1 MPAAAWIRAEQLEWY
16 MDTLGD
22 LGRIQEA
29 DDVSLELE
37 TLASRIGHSPALSSC
52 RRRSAWSQFWK
63 QPDLA
68 QLQDKFRGDFDAQ
81 TKLGLSQFFV
91 SAAHLSTAEFLAGKW
106 DEALHR
112 AESAWTFEAPRR
124 FKAMNLAV
132 RFRLM
137 ACMDNRQGALA
148 LLNDH
153 RELVARRGQTNIYG
167 SWMLLLAAIEGLFL
181 LGEREQAAVLYPDV
195 QELILTGEICIHSIS
210 RFPQTAA
217 GIAAIAARN
226 WDTAENHFRIAMQQ
240 AESYPNVVEQADIR
254 RFHAMMLLN
263 RAAPDDREKAQTLLR
278 EALETYTRIGMARH
292 IKMIQTLFARCR

>member
-1 MPAAAWIRAEQLEWY
+1 

-37 TLASRIGHSPALSSC
+37 SLASRIGHSPALSSC

-68 QLQDKFRGDFDAQ
+68 QLKDTFRGDLDAQ

-91 SAAHLSTAEFLAGKW
+91 SAAHLSTAEFLAGEW
-106 DEALHR
+106 DQALHR
-112 AESAWTFEAPRR
+112 AESAWSPEAPRR
-124 FKAMNLAV
+124 FQAMNLAV

-148 LLNDH
+148 LLSGH

-167 SWMLLLAAIEGLFL
+167 SWMLLLAAIEGLFV
-181 LGEREQAAVLYPDV
+181 LGEREQASMLYPDV
-195 QELILTGEICIHSIS
+195 QELIHTGEICIHSIS

-217 GIAAIAARN
+217 AIAATAGRK
-226 WDTAENHFRIAMQQ
+226 WDAAGNHFRIAMQQ

-254 RFHAMMLLN
+254 RFRAMMLLD
-263 RAAPDDREKAQTLLR
+263 RAARGDHETARTLLKER
-278 EALETYTRIGMARH
+278 SGATSR
-292 IKMIQTLFARCR
+292 